1 METPNANRRIARMG
15 VHPPE
20 TGAVKT
26 DGSGQINGAT
36 VSTTS
41 VVSAR
46 LFFAPALLALDR
58 AVRESRSKT
67 DYNEWPH
74 QYLSLLSESA
84 FT

>member
-1 METPNANRRIARMG
+1 MG

-26 DGSGQINGAT
+26 DGSGHINGAT

-46 LFFAPALLALDR
+46 LFFFATALSVLDR
-58 AVRESRSKT
+58 AIRESRRKT
-67 DYNEWPH
+67 DYNENPH
-74 QYLSLLSESA
+74 QHISLLSELA